1 MPSSN
6 RHVADME
13 NEATLRLGVFLG
25 LFTLFGI
32 LEFLF
37 PRRARVQSQLRRW
50 STNWILLVIYSVVI
64 RLMGLLAPVIVA
76 TGAAQHAAAN
86 GWGLF
91 YMVDLPLWLEF
102 TLAIIILDWAVW
114 FQHLVTH
121 KIPFLWRFHRVHHSD
136 RDLDVSSAIRFHPVE
151 IALSMLYK
159 VALVYLLG
167 APVLAV
173 IIFEV
178 ILNGAAMFNHANIN
192 LPKSLDRIIRTV
204 IVTPDMHRIHHSDIR
219 TEHDSNYGFSV
230 SIWDHIFRTFT
241 AEPKG
246 GHKEMT
252 VGLRWQDDKT
262 QELVWALKLPAD
274 KL

>member
-1 MPSSN
+1 
-6 RHVADME
+6 ME
-13 NEATLRLGVFLG
+13 NETTLRLGVFLG

-32 LEFLF
+32 LEFAF
-37 PRRARVQSQLRRW
+37 PRRTRVQSQLKRW
-50 STNWILLVIYSVVI
+50 STNWVLLVIYSVLV

-91 YMVDLPLWLEF
+91 NLVGLPIWLEI
-102 TLAIIILDWAVW
+102 TLAIIILDWAIW
-114 FQHLVTH
+114 FQHLITH

-159 VALVYLLG
+159 VVLVYLLG
-167 APVLAV
+167 APVIAV
-173 IIFEV
+173 IVFEV

-192 LPKSLDRIIRTV
+192 LPKPVDRILRRV
-204 IVTPDMHRIHHSDIR
+204 VVTPDMHRIHHSDIR
-219 TEHDSNYGFSV
+219 AEHDSNYGFSV
-230 SIWDHIFRTFT
+230 SIWDHLFRTFT

-246 GHKEMT
+246 GHTGMT
-252 VGLRWQDDKT
+252 VGLRWQDDET
-262 QELVWALKLPAD
+262 QKLLWALKLPAD

>member
-1 MPSSN
+1 
-6 RHVADME
+6 ME
-13 NEATLRLGVFLG
+13 NESTLRLGVFLG

-37 PRRARVQSQLRRW
+37 PRRARVQSQAKRW
-50 STNWILLVIYSVVI
+50 TTHWILLVLYSILI
-64 RLMGLLAPVIVA
+64 RLMALLTPVIVA
-76 TGAAQHAAAN
+76 TGAAQNAASN

-91 YMVDLPLWLEF
+91 NVVDLPIWLEML
-102 TLAIIILDWAVW
+102 LAIVILDWAIW

-159 VALVYLLG
+159 VALVYILG
-167 APVLAV
+167 APVVAV

-192 LPKSLDRIIRTV
+192 LPKPIDRILRLV
-204 IVTPDMHRIHHSDIR
+204 VVTPDMHRIHHSDKRI
-219 TEHDSNYGFSV
+219 EHDSNYGFSV

-241 AEPKG
+241 AEPEN
-246 GHKEMT
+246 GHDGMT
-252 VGLRWQDDKT
+252 VGLRWQDDRP
-262 QELVWALKLPAD
+262 QNLVWVLKLPVD

>member
-1 MPSSN
+1 M
-6 RHVADME
+6 
-13 NEATLRLGVFLG
+13 GFL
-25 LFTLFGI
+25 T
-32 LEFLF
+32 
-37 PRRARVQSQLRRW
+37 
-50 STNWILLVIYSVVI
+50 
-64 RLMGLLAPVIVA
+64 PVIVA
-76 TGAAQHAAAN
+76 TGAALHAAGN

-91 YMVDLPLWLEF
+91 NMADLPVWLEI
-102 TLAIIILDWAVW
+102 TLAVIILDWAVW
-114 FQHLVTH
+114 FQHLLTH

-167 APVLAV
+167 APVIAV

-204 IVTPDMHRIHHSDIR
+204 VVTPDMHRIHHSDIR
-219 TEHDSNYGFSV
+219 AEHDSNYGFSV
-230 SIWDHIFRTFT
+230 SIWDHLFRTFT

-246 GHKEMT
+246 GHEGMT
-252 VGLRWQDDKT
+252 VGLRWQDDETEK
-262 QELVWALKLPAD
+262 LVWALKLPAD

>member
-1 MPSSN
+1 
-6 RHVADME
+6 ME
-13 NEATLRLGVFLG
+13 YETTLRLGVFLG

-32 LEFLF
+32 LEFVF
-37 PRRARVQSQLRRW
+37 PRRARVQSQAKRW
-50 STNWILLVIYSVVI
+50 TTNWMLLVIYSFVI
-64 RLMGLLAPVIVA
+64 RGMGLLTPVIVA
-76 TGAAQHAAAN
+76 TGAAVHAAGS

-91 YMVDLPLWLEF
+91 NMVALPVWLELL
-102 TLAIIILDWAVW
+102 LAIVILDWAVW

-121 KIPFLWRFHRVHHSD
+121 KVPFLWRFHRVHHSD

-167 APVLAV
+167 APIISV

-192 LPKSLDRIIRTV
+192 LPKPMDRIIRRV
-204 IVTPDMHRIHHSDIR
+204 IVTPDMHRIHHSDVR
-219 TEHDSNYGFSV
+219 AEHDSNYGFSV
-230 SIWDHIFRTFT
+230 SIWDHLFRTFT

-246 GHKEMT
+246 GHEGMT
-252 VGLRWQDDKT
+252 VGLRWQDDETEK
-262 QELVWALKLPAD
+262 LVWTLKLPAD